1 MTTIGISLKISGL
14 ARKDAAQL
22 AAKAKRRG
30 LTPESYAKEL
40 IQEGLALEQEARA
53 TSFDHLL
60 APVRKGA
67 GPTAFQ
73 ELQHL
78 VDQAR
83 TRHHERV
90 STRKR

>member
-14 ARKDAAQL
+14 ARKDAALL

-40 IQEGLALEQEARA
+40 IQEGLALEQEARV
-53 TSFDHLL
+53 TSFDQLL
-60 APVRKGA
+60 GPVRKGT
-67 GPTAFQ
+67 GPVAPQ
-73 ELQHL
+73 ELQRL

-83 TRHHERV
+83 TRHHERMAAK
-90 STRKR
+90 KR